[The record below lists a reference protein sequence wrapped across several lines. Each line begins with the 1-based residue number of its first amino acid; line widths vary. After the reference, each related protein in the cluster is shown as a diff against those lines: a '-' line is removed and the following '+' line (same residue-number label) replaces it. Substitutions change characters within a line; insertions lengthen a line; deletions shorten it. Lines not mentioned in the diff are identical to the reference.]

1 MKFAKAFLQD
11 EGGETVYDHIVRH
24 SRWSVHHERVFKHDG
39 RFYLT
44 AYSVGATEGQ
54 YEAPY
59 EYDGGEIECVEVF
72 PREKTVVVYEPQAH
86 DAVDPQVTDT
96 GKPSTRVEK
105 E

>member
-1 MKFAKAFLQD
+1 
-11 EGGETVYDHIVRH
+11 
-24 SRWSVHHERVFKHDG
+24 
-39 RFYLT
+39 
-44 AYSVGATEGQ
+44 
-54 YEAPY
+54 
-59 EYDGGEIECVEVF
+59 VF